1 MLSDNQD
8 KRKVFPMEL
17 LAVKGVGNLDERQ
30 KSTKK

>member
-8 KRKVFPMEL
+8 KRKIFSMEL
-17 LAVKGVGNLDERQ
+17 LAVKGVGNLNGRQ